1 MNNNNVRNRSTLR
14 IFSGSA
20 HPKLAKD
27 IAKKVGV
34 RVTAME
40 SKKFSNKE
48 LRVELNENIR
58 SHNIYIIQTAG
69 RGRNPNDDFM
79 ELMLFINACRLASAS
94 KITLILPM
102 FPYSQGNKKNGIR
115 VPITCRLMADLL
127 QKAGASHIMILDP
140 RTPQLEG
147 FFGLTVDSLK
157 MEALICDWIRKNI
170 VHWQNCIV
178 VSPDE
183 DSVHQGVS
191 LANTLGV
198 SYTFI
203 HNRNKKPREYTNEN
217 GEEIPKIL
225 ISEVFHDSSKDSE
238 EEGIKNLKINYKY
251 DNESE
256 EDTQSSEEEEEL
268 SQSEKGGHSFYQNED
283 ECFISPKVANKTVI
297 LLDDMIDSGT
307 AMVFALNQLKKAGAE
322 KIYVFATHAIFS
334 GNAIDRIFAFEEIL
348 EAVVVSNSLPQ
359 EEEYYSKYPKFHSID
374 VSGLISEFIRRH
386 HYCESVSVLSNFCS
400 IRNDDQMRLPLREEE
415 YMIHPEYNGVIKGDP
430 KQGKKICKDPLTSL
444 RKGFRLSSVCW
455 D

>member
-256 EDTQSSEEEEEL
+256 EDTQSSEEEEL

-283 ECFISPKVANKTVI
+283 ECFISPK
-297 LLDDMIDSGT
+297 
-307 AMVFALNQLKKAGAE
+307 LKKAGAE

>member
-1 MNNNNVRNRSTLR
+1 MNNSTTRNRSNLR
-14 IFSGSA
+14 IFSGST
-20 HPKLAKD
+20 HPLLAD
-27 IAKKVGV
+27 SIARKVGV
-34 RVTAME
+34 RVTPME

-48 LRVELNENIR
+48 LSVKLTENVR
-58 SHNIYIIQTAG
+58 SHNLYIIQTAG

-102 FPYSQGNKKNGIR
+102 FPYCQGNKKNGSR

-157 MEALICDWIRKNI
+157 MESLICDWIRKN
-170 VHWQNCIV
+170 VPCWQDCIV
-178 VSPDE
+178 ISPDE

-191 LANTLGV
+191 LANNLGV
-198 SYTFI
+198 AYTFI
-203 HNRNKKPREYTNEN
+203 HNRNKKPREYKSDGNNRNPLLRTSKNSSDEATL
-217 GEEIPKIL
+217 EIVEDLKNMKMNY
-225 ISEVFHDSSKDSE
+225 FSE
-238 EEGIKNLKINYKY
+238 E
-251 DNESE
+251 DNES
-256 EDTQSSEEEEEL
+256 SSSSSVYSYYDDDDNSL
-268 SQSEKGGHSFYQNED
+268 L
-283 ECFISPKVANKTVI
+283 SPKVAKKTVV

-307 AMVFALNQLKKAGAE
+307 SMVYSLNQLKKSGAK
-322 KIYVFATHAIFS
+322 KIYVFATHGLFS
-334 GNAIDRIFAFEEIL
+334 GNAMAKIFAFDEIL
-348 EAVVVSNSLPQ
+348 EALVVSNSLPQ
-359 EEEYYSKYPKFHSID
+359 DEEYLEHYSKFHTID

-386 HYCESVSVLSNFCS
+386 HYRESVSVLSNFCS
-400 IRNDDQMRLPLREEE
+400 IRNEDQQRLPLTEEE
-415 YMIHPEYNGVIKGDP
+415 HMRNQDILNHGISGTHGD
-430 KQGKKICKDPLTSL
+430 QGGTVAYPSQESITKL